1 MPYGVS
7 MEHTTLPKDTGLTL
21 DPSARVHLIA
31 ASPADDAVTAL
42 LAQWRETRG
51 GTAALLHVGPAPE
64 GAPADTTM
72 AADGEDLAARL
83 TARLREAR
91 VGIRVYVAGDEG
103 FVRATSAAALA
114 AGLLPDEMR
123 TEVTASAARR
133 VWCSHCR
140 AITEGVTTTVTP
152 CAGCGR
158 TLEVFHHFSRRR
170 GAYLGFQADAE
181 APGELPEP
189 EVAWP

>member
-7 MEHTTLPKDTGLTL
+7 MEHTTLPKDGGLAL
-21 DPSARVHLIA
+21 DPSGRAHLVV
-31 ASPADDAVTAL
+31 ASPASEAVTAL
-42 LAQWRETRG
+42 LAAWRATRP
-51 GTAALLHVGPAPE
+51 GTIELLHVGA
-64 GAPADTTM
+64 APADAPPDTTM
-72 AADGEDLAARL
+72 TADPTDLTAQLAARL
-83 TARLREAR
+83 ERACVGVRL
-91 VGIRVYVAGDEG
+91 YLSGDEG
-103 FVRATSAAALA
+103 FVRAASAAALA
-114 AGLLPDEMR
+114 AGVLPDELR
-123 TEVTASAARR
+123 TEVTTSSARR

-140 AITEGVTTTVTP
+140 EITEGVTTTVTP